1 MSPDGVH
8 DDDFPK
14 NVCLKVNNKVSINN
28 HKKVI
33 NKKYFSGFFILS
45 TLVDFSFPL
54 EAEFLNF
61 NSSLGQYSSGL
72 QPLGFVLG

>member
-14 NVCLKVNNKVSINN
+14 NVCLKVNNKVSITNN
-28 HKKVI
+28 T
-33 NKKYFSGFFILS
+33 FPDFIYQLWGI
-45 TLVDFSFPL
+45 LVFPL

-61 NSSLGQYSSGL
+61 KSSLG
-72 QPLGFVLG
+72 

>member
-14 NVCLKVNNKVSINN
+14 NVCLKVNNKVSITNN
-28 HKKVI
+28 T
-33 NKKYFSGFFILS
+33 FSNFIL
-45 TLVDFSFPL
+45 VFPL

-61 NSSLGQYSSGL
+61 KSSLG
-72 QPLGFVLG
+72 